1 MKQFCRALL
10 LLAIALAILLSAAM
24 QAQTFTVLHTF
35 TGANDGDEPQASLTL
50 DGAGN
55 LYGTASYGGS
65 VGMGTVFKLTD
76 RPSGWAL
83 TTLYSFSGGSDGAIP
98 LGGVI
103 FGPDGS
109 LYGDTSAGG
118 DSGYGTVFNL
128 KPQPRVCNSTECPWL
143 KTTLYQFTDEQDGSA
158 PMGNLLANAAGDLFG
173 TTSGPFGSVYKL
185 TPLNHSWIYSLLY
198 SFNYF
203 GGPYQPYAGVIS
215 DTAGNL
221 FGTTANGGDGEC
233 YRGGGPCGTV
243 YELSPV
249 GSSWRLNVLYEFQGR
264 GDGGYPRGALI
275 ADRFGNLYGA
285 NTAGVVFMLTP
296 GGGSWAF
303 NSLYQFQGPCP
314 VQFGPSCGPWG
325 ALVMD
330 ASGSLYGTAYLYGA
344 YSYGSVFK
352 LTPSNGGWIYTDLYD
367 FTNGSDGSFPM
378 AGVTLDANGSIYGT
392 TEFGGSSNFGVVFEI
407 TP

>member
-185 TPLNHSWIYSLLY
+185 IPTCTILRMAAMAPSQWPASRLT
-198 SFNYF
+198 
-203 GGPYQPYAGVIS
+203 Q
-215 DTAGNL
+215 TAASMALRNL
-221 FGTTANGGDGEC
+221 VALRTSASCLKSRRRRCHD
-233 YRGGGPCGTV
+233 
-243 YELSPV
+243 
-249 GSSWRLNVLYEFQGR
+249 
-264 GDGGYPRGALI
+264 PR
-275 ADRFGNLYGA
+275 
-285 NTAGVVFMLTP
+285 
-296 GGGSWAF
+296 S
-303 NSLYQFQGPCP
+303 
-314 VQFGPSCGPWG
+314 
-325 ALVMD
+325 
-330 ASGSLYGTAYLYGA
+330 
-344 YSYGSVFK
+344 
-352 LTPSNGGWIYTDLYD
+352 
-367 FTNGSDGSFPM
+367 
-378 AGVTLDANGSIYGT
+378 
-392 TEFGGSSNFGVVFEI
+392 
-407 TP
+407 